1 MVGPAWEG
9 ELMGRS
15 IVAVASGWLGLLA
28 LLAAGVGALGAMTG
42 VLTPF
47 IGFRLFTVGVLL
59 GPLAL
64 VLGIIG
70 LLRTRTPTGRAGR
83 AHAVLGSAGGAGM
96 LAIVLVTAA
105 PSARLPAIND
115 ITTSPDD
122 PPVFVVTAAQLGEP
136 MAYGGDSFEA
146 QQRAAYPDLL
156 PLDLSLPPSQA
167 LERARLAA
175 EELGLEVVAVDPG
188 AGTLE
193 ARDVS
198 LVFRFVDDVVV
209 RVRAR
214 ESGSVVDL
222 RSRSRDGRGDL
233 GVNAAR
239 VRALSDALK

>member
-1 MVGPAWEG
+1 
-9 ELMGRS
+9 MGRS
-15 IVAVASGWLGLLA
+15 IVAVASGWLGLLS
-28 LLAAGVGALGAMTG
+28 LVAAGVGALGAMTD

-47 IGFRLFTVGVLL
+47 IGFRLFTLGVLL

-64 VLGIIG
+64 VLGVIG

-83 AHAVLGSAGGAGM
+83 GHAVLGTSSGAGM
-96 LAIVLVTAA
+96 LAVVLVTAA
-105 PSARLPAIND
+105 PSAGLPAIND

-122 PPVFVVTAAQLGEP
+122 PPAFVVTAAELGEP
-136 MAYGGDSFEA
+136 MAYGGDSFAA
-146 QQRAAYPDLL
+146 QQLAAYPDLV

-175 EELGLEVVAVDPG
+175 EELGLEVVAVDPA

-198 LVFRFVDDVVV
+198 VVFRFVDDVAV

-214 ESGSVVDL
+214 EGGSVVDI

>member
-1 MVGPAWEG
+1 
-9 ELMGRS
+9 MGRS
-15 IVAVASGWLGLLA
+15 IVAVASGWLGLLS
-28 LLAAGVGALGAMTG
+28 LVAASVGALGAMTG

-47 IGFRLFTVGVLL
+47 IGFRLFTLGVLL

-64 VLGIIG
+64 VLGVIG

-83 AHAVLGSAGGAGM
+83 SHAVLGTSSGAGM
-96 LAIVLVTAA
+96 LAVVLVTAA
-105 PSARLPAIND
+105 PSAGLPAIND
-115 ITTSPDD
+115 ITTSPAD
-122 PPVFVVTAAQLGEP
+122 PPAFVVTAAELGEP
-136 MAYGGDSFEA
+136 MAYGGDSFAA
-146 QQRAAYPDLL
+146 QQLAAYPDLV

-175 EELGLEVVAVDPG
+175 EELGLEVVAVDPA

-198 LVFRFVDDVVV
+198 VVFRFVDDVAV

-214 ESGSVVDL
+214 EGGSVVDI

>member
-28 LLAAGVGALGAMTG
+28 LVAAGVGALGSMTG

-47 IGFRLFTVGVLL
+47 IGFRLFTLGVLL

-64 VLGIIG
+64 VLGVIG
-70 LLRTRTPTGRAGR
+70 LLRTGATSGRAGR
-83 AHAVLGSAGGAGM
+83 GHAVLGASAGAGM
-96 LAIVLVTAA
+96 LAVVLVTAA
-105 PSARLPAIND
+105 PSANLPAIND

-122 PPVFVVTAAQLGEP
+122 PPAFVVTAAELGEP
-136 MAYGGDSFEA
+136 MGYGGDSFAA
-146 QQRAAYPDLL
+146 QQRAAYPDIV
-156 PLDLSLPPSQA
+156 PLDLSLPPHQA

-175 EELGLEVVAVDPG
+175 EELGLEVVAVDPTG
-188 AGTLE
+188 GVLE

-198 LVFRFVDDVVV
+198 GVFRFVDDVVV
-209 RVRAR
+209 RVRTR
-214 ESGSVVDL
+214 QGGSVVDI

>member
-1 MVGPAWEG
+1 
-9 ELMGRS
+9 MGRS
-15 IVAVASGWLGLLA
+15 IVAVASGWLGLLS
-28 LLAAGVGALGAMTG
+28 LVAAGVGALGAMTG

-47 IGFRLFTVGVLL
+47 IGFRLFGLGVLL

-64 VLGIIG
+64 VLGVIG
-70 LLRTRTPTGRAGR
+70 LLRTRAPTGRGGR
-83 AHAVLGSAGGAGM
+83 GHAVLGAAGGAGM

-105 PSARLPAIND
+105 PSAGLPAIND

-122 PPVFVVTAAQLGEP
+122 PPGFVATAAELGEP
-136 MAYGGDSFEA
+136 MAYGGDTFA
-146 QQRAAYPDLL
+146 AAQRAAYPELV
-156 PLDLSLPPSQA
+156 PVELSLPPHQA

-175 EELGLEVVAVDPG
+175 EELGLEVVAVDPA
-188 AGTLE
+188 AGRLE

-198 LVFRFVDDVVV
+198 MVFRFVDDVVV

-214 ESGSVVDL
+214 ESGSVVDI